1 MQVLYGCCCGLDIH
15 KRFVVACV
23 LTTAADGGLQ
33 KVTRTFSTMTDD
45 LLTLLEWLTEVG
57 CTHVAMEST
66 SAYWRPIYNLLEGH
80 LTVLVANAYHIKA
93 VPGRKTDVRDAEWIA
108 DLLRH
113 GLLRGSFIPSPEQR
127 QLRDLT
133 RFRTHLVEERARVTN
148 RLQMVLEDA
157 NVKLAAVV
165 TDVRGVSARAILE
178 ALVAGESDPTT
189 LADLARGRLRAK
201 RELLTRA
208 VVGRFTAHHAFLITE
223 HLSQLDYLE
232 EAMERVSVEIAQRLQ
247 AEQDAIDLLDTVPGI
262 GRRAAEIVIAELG
275 ADLRRFPSAKHLAS
289 WAGMCPGNAE
299 SGGKRLS
306 GKTRKGNR
314 WLRQVL
320 IEIAHVAAKTRGT
333 YLAAQYR
340 RIAARRGKKRALV
353 AVAHTVL
360 VIIYH
365 ILTRRQPYRDLGE
378 AYFDQLERQHVE
390 RRLIRRLERL
400 GYSVTLAP
408 VAPGPEVTPSPEVA
422 A

>member
-1 MQVLYGCCCGLDIH
+1 MQVLHGCCGGLDIH

-23 LTTAADGGLQ
+23 LTTAADGQVQ
-33 KVTRTFSTMTDD
+33 KATRTFSTMTDE
-45 LLTLLEWLTEVG
+45 LLALRDWLTEVG

-133 RFRTHLVEERARVTN
+133 RYRTHLVEERARVTN

-189 LADLARGRLRAK
+189 LAALARGRLRAK

-262 GRRAAEIVIAELG
+262 GRRAAEIIIAEIGTDLG
-275 ADLRRFPSAKHLAS
+275 RFPSAKHLAS
-289 WAGMCPGNAE
+289 WAGLCPGNAE

-360 VIIYH
+360 VIIYY
-365 ILTRRQPYRDLGE
+365 ILTRREPYRDLGE
-378 AYFDQLERQHVE
+378 AYFDHRERQHVE

>member
-1 MQVLYGCCCGLDIH
+1 MQVLYGCCSGLDIH

-23 LTTAADGGLQ
+23 LTTAADGSVQ
-33 KVTRTFSTMTDD
+33 KVTRTFSTMTDE
-45 LLTLLEWLTEVG
+45 LLALLDWLTEVG

-66 SAYWRPIYNLLEGH
+66 SAYWRPIYNLLEDH

-113 GLLRGSFIPSPEQR
+113 GLIRGSFIPSREQR
-127 QLRDLT
+127 HLRDLT
-133 RFRTHLVEERARVTN
+133 RYRTHLVEERARVTN

-157 NVKLAAVV
+157 NVKLASVV

-201 RELLTRA
+201 RELLLRA
-208 VVGRFTAHHAFLITE
+208 VVGRFTAHHTFLIAE
-223 HLSQLDYLE
+223 HLSQLAYLE
-232 EAMERVSVEIAQRLQ
+232 EAMERVSIEIEQRLQ
-247 AEQDAIDLLDTVPGI
+247 TDQEPIDLLDTVPGI
-262 GRRAAEIVIAELG
+262 GRRAAEIIIAELG
-275 ADLRRFPSAKHLAS
+275 TDLGRFPSANHLAS
-289 WAGMCPGNAE
+289 WVGLCPGNAE

-320 IEIAHVAAKTRGT
+320 IEIAHVATKTRGT

-365 ILTRRQPYRDLGE
+365 ILTRREPYRDLGE
-378 AYFDQLERQHVE
+378 AYFDHLERQHVE
-390 RRLIRRLERL
+390 RRLVRRLERL
-400 GYSVTLAP
+400 GYAVTLTPAP
-408 VAPGPEVTPSPEVA
+408 PGPEVA

>member
-23 LTTAADGGLQ
+23 LTTAADGRVQ
-33 KVTRTFSTMTDD
+33 KVTRTFSTMTDK
-45 LLTLLEWLTEVG
+45 LLALLDWLTEVG

-66 SAYWRPIYNLLEGH
+66 SAYWRPIYNLLEDH

-113 GLLRGSFIPSPEQR
+113 GLIRGSFIPSREQR
-127 QLRDLT
+127 HLRDLT
-133 RFRTHLVEERARVTN
+133 RYRTHLVEERARVTN

-157 NVKLAAVV
+157 NVKLASVV

-201 RELLTRA
+201 RELLLRA
-208 VVGRFTAHHAFLITE
+208 VVGRFTAHHAFLIAE

-247 AEQDAIDLLDTVPGI
+247 ADQEAIDLLDTVPGI
-262 GRRAAEIVIAELG
+262 GRRAAEIIIAELG
-275 ADLRRFPSAKHLAS
+275 TDLGRFPSAKHLAS

-365 ILTRRQPYRDLGE
+365 ILTRRAPYRDLGE
-378 AYFDQLERQHVE
+378 AYFDHLERQHVE
-390 RRLIRRLERL
+390 RRLVRRLERL
-400 GYSVTLAP
+400 GYAVTLTPAP
-408 VAPGPEVTPSPEVA
+408 PGPEVA

>member
-15 KRFVVACV
+15 KRFAVACV
-23 LTTAADGGLQ
+23 LTTAADGSVQ
-33 KVTRTFSTMTDD
+33 KVTRTFSTMTDE
-45 LLTLLEWLTEVG
+45 LLALLDWLTEVG

-80 LTVLVANAYHIKA
+80 LTVLVANAFHIKA

-113 GLLRGSFIPSPEQR
+113 GLLRGSFIPSREQR

-133 RFRTHLVEERARVTN
+133 RYRTHLVEERARVTN

-178 ALVAGESDPTT
+178 ALVAGESDPMT

-223 HLSQLDYLE
+223 HLSQLDCLE
-232 EAMERVSVEIAQRLQ
+232 EAMERVSAEIAQRLE

-262 GRRAAEIVIAELG
+262 GRRAAEIILAEVG
-275 ADLRRFPSAKHLAS
+275 ADLGRFPSAKHLAS

-360 VIIYH
+360 VIVYH
-365 ILTRRQPYRDLGE
+365 ILTKREPYRDLGE
-378 AYFDQLERQHVE
+378 AYFDHLERQHVE
-390 RRLIRRLERL
+390 RRLVRRLERL

-408 VAPGPEVTPSPEVA
+408 SIPGPEA
-422 A
+422 AA

>member
-1 MQVLYGCCCGLDIH
+1 MQVLHSCCCGLDIH

-23 LTTAADGGLQ
+23 LTTATDGSVQ
-33 KVTRTFSTMTDD
+33 KVTRTFSTMTDE
-45 LLTLLEWLTEVG
+45 LLALLDWLTEVG

-66 SAYWRPIYNLLEGH
+66 SPYWRPIYNLVEGH

-113 GLLRGSFIPSPEQR
+113 GLLRGSFIPSREQR

-133 RFRTHLVEERARVTN
+133 RYRTHLVEERARVTN

-178 ALVAGESDPTT
+178 ALVAGQSDPTT

-232 EAMERVSVEIAQRLQ
+232 EAMERVSAEIAQRLQ
-247 AEQDAIDLLDTVPGI
+247 AEQEAIDLLDTVPGI
-262 GRRAAEIVIAELG
+262 GRRAAEIIIAEVGTDLG
-275 ADLRRFPSAKHLAS
+275 RFPSAKHLAS

-365 ILTRRQPYRDLGE
+365 LLTTREPYRDLGE
-378 AYFDQLERQHVE
+378 AYFDHLERQHVE
-390 RRLIRRLERL
+390 RRLVRRLERL
-400 GYSVTLAP
+400 GYSVSLAP
-408 VAPGPEVTPSPEVA
+408 AAPGPEVA

>member
-1 MQVLYGCCCGLDIH
+1 MQVLHGCCCGLDIH

-23 LTTAADGGLQ
+23 LTTAADGQVQ
-33 KVTRTFSTMTDD
+33 KVTRTFSTMTDE
-45 LLTLLEWLTEVG
+45 LLALLDWLTEIG

-113 GLLRGSFIPSPEQR
+113 GLLRGSFIPSREQR

-133 RFRTHLVEERARVTN
+133 RYRTHLVEERARVTN

-232 EAMERVSVEIAQRLQ
+232 DAMERVTAEIAQRLQ
-247 AEQDAIDLLDTVPGI
+247 AEHDAIDLLDTVPGI
-262 GRRAAEIVIAELG
+262 GRRAAEIIIAEIG
-275 ADLRRFPSAKHLAS
+275 ADLGRFPSAKHLAS

-353 AVAHTVL
+353 ALAHTVL

-365 ILTRRQPYRDLGE
+365 ILTRREPYRDLGE
-378 AYFDQLERQHVE
+378 AYFDHLERQHVE
-390 RRLIRRLERL
+390 RRLVRRLERL
-400 GYSVTLAP
+400 GYAVTLAP
-408 VAPGPEVTPSPEVA
+408 ATPGPEVA

>member
-1 MQVLYGCCCGLDIH
+1 MQVLHGCCCGLDIH

-23 LTTAADGGLQ
+23 LTTAADGTVQ
-33 KVTRTFSTMTDD
+33 KATRTFSTMTDE
-45 LLTLLEWLTEVG
+45 LLALLDWLTEVG

-80 LTVLVANAYHIKA
+80 LAVLVANAYHIKA

-113 GLLRGSFIPSPEQR
+113 GLLRGSFIPSREQR

-133 RFRTHLVEERARVTN
+133 RYRTHLVEERARVTN

-208 VVGRFTAHHAFLITE
+208 VVGRFTAHHGFLITE

-232 EAMERVSVEIAQRLQ
+232 EAMERVSAEIAQRLQ
-247 AEQDAIDLLDTVPGI
+247 AEQDAIDLLDSVPGI
-262 GRRAAEIVIAELG
+262 GRRAAEIIIAELG
-275 ADLRRFPSAKHLAS
+275 TDVARFPSAKHLAS

-353 AVAHTVL
+353 AVAHTIL

-365 ILTRRQPYRDLGE
+365 ILTRHEPYRDLGE
-378 AYFDQLERQHVE
+378 AYFNHLERQHVE
-390 RRLIRRLERL
+390 RRLVRRLERL

-408 VAPGPEVTPSPEVA
+408 ATPGPEVA